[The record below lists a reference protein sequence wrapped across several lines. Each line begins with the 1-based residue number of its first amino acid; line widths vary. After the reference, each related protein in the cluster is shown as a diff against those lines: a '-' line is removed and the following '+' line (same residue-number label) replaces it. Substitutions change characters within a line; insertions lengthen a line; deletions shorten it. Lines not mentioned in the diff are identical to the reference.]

1 MNAAIRVLPSAGLRE
16 MPRREVRIDARIDA
30 KYAELT
36 PQERR
41 ICDFLLEHLGDLAVF
56 SAADISRETGVS
68 KATVSRLFRKLD
80 FADFREVKE
89 HTRAMRRAG
98 TPLAAPTR
106 TGVPGLRP
114 SLEAHVRAERE
125 NHDRPLT
132 VLSGGALEE
141 ATALLT
147 GARRILVV
155 GLRNSYP
162 VALHLHQRLIQARDE
177 VRLAPQPGQAVWGGA
192 RRAHRRG
199 RGGADRL
206 PPSADDLPR
215 PRRRD
220 RASARAPPAGRGRH
234 RPPLRRRGR
243 LLARVP
249 HRLRRRLR
257 QLLHRHGAGVPARQ
271 RRAEPARRR
280 RGAPHQPDHRRL
292 RPPRRARGQLS
303 PALTAHSLTAHRTE
317 RTAQHTQH
325 IDPAQQKGRA
335 RRLAPSSVPPGQIRS
350 GFSA

>member
-1 MNAAIRVLPSAGLRE
+1 MSAAIRVLPSAGLRE

-30 KYAELT
+30 KYGELT

-125 NHDRPLT
+125 NHDRLLT

-141 ATALLT
+141 ATALLA
-147 GARRILVV
+147 GARRIVVV

-162 VALHLHQRLIQARDE
+162 VALHLHQQLIQARDE
-177 VRLAPQPGQAVWGGA
+177 VRLAPQPGQAVGEELAGLTDEDA
-192 RRAHRRG
+192 VVLIG
-199 RGGADRL
+199 F
-206 PPSADDLPR
+206 
-215 PRRRD
+215 RRRPTTFPALAD
-220 RASARAPPAGRGRH
+220 AIEQSPARCLLVGDGTA
-234 RPPLRRRGR
+234 RPYAAAADCWLECPIDSDGAFDSYSTAMALVS
-243 LLARVP
+243 LLAN
-249 HRLRRRLR
+249 
-257 QLLHRHGAGVPARQ
+257 GVLN
-271 RRAEPARRR
+271 R
-280 RGAPHQPDHRRL
+280 RGADGVRRIS
-292 RPPRRARGQLS
+292 RI
-303 PALTAHSLTAHRTE
+303 TAAYDLLGELEDS
-317 RTAQHTQH
+317 
-325 IDPAQQKGRA
+325 
-335 RRLAPSSVPPGQIRS
+335 
-350 GFSA
+350 